1 MIGLIYSLSF
11 LFIFQSIGEE
21 AYTPSLAGMMAEVND
36 PTSVY
41 NNPGALGFLRVNG
54 KYQINIL
61 TNIELNITRGD
72 TLGGNPSYSA
82 YPQIKWINAFVSLYA
97 FGFYFA
103 ATSLEE
109 VEMPIIAKRFGIF
122 AAGIK
127 VRKNSSNIGTL
138 FVVND
143 KFRVALSGNV
153 IYDPIQIRG
162 RGGFI
167 YKPFDWYYLGIDFY
181 PRLKKLKILN
191 SFLRQPLGLDNISIG
206 LEIDKL
212 GKDPEWNSFIQGVFS
227 FKHLQLALAWNSGDS
242 NYPEVREAI
251 SSSYDFTLIFS
262 LNFGF

>member
-1 MIGLIYSLSF
+1 MLGLIYSLSI
-11 LFIFQSIGEE
+11 LFMFQSIKEE
-21 AYTPSLAGMMAEVND
+21 THTPSLVGLMAEIND

-41 NNPGALGFLRVNG
+41 NNPGALGFIRVNG

-61 TNIELNITRGD
+61 TNIELNMTIGD
-72 TLGGNPSYSA
+72 TLGDYSYYSA

-103 ATSLEE
+103 VTSLEE
-109 VEMPIIAKRFGIF
+109 VEMPIIAKSFGKF

-127 VRKNSSNIGTL
+127 AGKNSSNIGTL
-138 FVVND
+138 LVVNN
-143 KFRVALSGNV
+143 KLRVALASDIV
-153 IYDPIQIRG
+153 YDPIEIHG

-167 YKPFDWYYLGIDFY
+167 YQPFDWYHVGIDFF
-181 PRLKKLKILN
+181 PRLEKLKIVN
-191 SFLRQPLGLDNISIG
+191 SFFYHLVGLDNISIG

-212 GKDPEWNSFIQGVFS
+212 GKDPEWNTFIQGVFS

-251 SSSYDFTLIFS
+251 SRSYDFTLICS